1 MLSGEKPLARG
12 RTTEAALIWK
22 KWPWF
27 SVQTTRPWTSRTKML
42 VIWQIHLVS
51 LVRIILFGNPVGG
64 RPYFC
69 LCTYSARASIIHKRC
84 HPFQGTTHYLLAILR
99 QDDVENH
106 CTNYPVQHFFCN
118 SSSFPVYTASRKMD
132 GTAWQYLSIK
142 KDSPCVTIFLV
153 YEMSSVQQSFSGD
166 AENDKARFLAICCS
180 FSKPCCL
187 PLPDFANLRE
197 LFLAL
202 ARLCCLSRLLLAIS
216 PPFQVVWQWEGHLG
230 GTWVLQRV
238 FRMFSNSFLEI
249 VDFSSFHI
257 WAHTRS

>member
-1 MLSGEKPLARG
+1 MTNSLGKSCKDYSFWQPCWWSAIFLPL
-12 RTTEAALIWK
+12 
-22 KWPWF
+22 
-27 SVQTTRPWTSRTKML
+27 
-42 VIWQIHLVS
+42 H
-51 LVRIILFGNPVGG
+51 LFGESIHNSQALPSIPGDNTLSACYFKTRWCWESLRKLSSATLFFGLVPHY
-64 RPYFC
+64 PYGP
-69 LCTYSARASIIHKRC
+69 ASC
-84 HPFQGTTHYLLAILR
+84 
-99 QDDVENH
+99 
-106 CTNYPVQHFFCN
+106 
-118 SSSFPVYTASRKMD
+118 KMD

-249 VDFSSFHI
+249 VDFSSFHKREL
-257 WAHTRS
+257 W